1 MKALWQML
9 SGKKVRIGAILM
21 IIAQGLQLIG
31 QSEWSDLI
39 KQIAVLLNETGVG
52 LVGIGAVHYVI
63 KEETK

>member
-1 MKALWQML
+1 ML